1 MSAFIVSNGHIDV
14 VVNAIAQYGI
24 TPNDARRLD
33 YRALGQ
39 LLWDENVRSVDHRYR
54 ESNPRDRYV
63 LHTTEGDLDPVAVL
77 KAVDCYVYQSCEH
90 PGWADSDAHTWMTR
104 LREAIYTATPG
115 YRTPVPSRYSFGET
129 EPAYLHEVEYERR
142 PWPFP
147 RLEDALAV
155 RAGASAAVGAVT
167 AEA

>member
-14 VVNAIAQYGI
+14 LVNAVAQYGVAPTRTSRI
-24 TPNDARRLD
+24 D

-54 ESNPRDRYV
+54 ESHPRDRYV

-90 PGWADSDAHTWMTR
+90 PGWEDSDAHTWMTR

-115 YRTPVPSRYSFGET
+115 YRPLVPSRYSVGRMV
-129 EPAYLHEVEYERR
+129 PAYTNEDEYAQR
-142 PWPFP
+142 PWPFT
-147 RLEDALAV
+147 RLEDAV
-155 RAGASAAVGAVT
+155 SGDIGVSAAVDAVT
-167 AEA
+167 AES